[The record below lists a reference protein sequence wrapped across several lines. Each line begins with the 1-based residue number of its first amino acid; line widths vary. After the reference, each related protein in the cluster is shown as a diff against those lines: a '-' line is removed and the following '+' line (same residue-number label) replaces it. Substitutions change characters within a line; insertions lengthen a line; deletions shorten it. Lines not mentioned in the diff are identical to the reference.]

1 MPTNPGH
8 PLLRQ
13 DQGVNLLPGPAPGFI
28 IIRHHATAGDTGR
41 HSPRINA
48 MRLFFRYFFKIV
60 HAIVGPVLLGL
71 DWLTS
76 PKGIERTPGE
86 QQRIDAQTSRLVMY
100 EFLTCPFCIKTRRA
114 IKRLSLN
121 IETRDALHHAPSRRQ
136 LLEGGG
142 QVKVPCLRITN
153 ADGNVEWMYESD
165 DIISYLQKNFA

>member
-1 MPTNPGH
+1 MCH
-8 PLLRQ
+8 Q
-13 DQGVNLLPGPAPGFI
+13 A
-28 IIRHHATAGDTGR
+28 ATGDTGR
-41 HSPRINA
+41 HSTQIKA
-48 MRLFFRYFFKIV
+48 MRFFFRYFFKII
-60 HAIVGPVLLGL
+60 HAIVGPILLGL

-76 PKGIERTPGE
+76 PKGIKRTPEE

-100 EFLTCPFCIKTRRA
+100 QFFTCPFCIKTRRA

-121 IETRDALHHAPSRRQ
+121 IETRDALHHAPSRQQ

-142 QVKVPCLRITN
+142 QIKVPCLRITN

>member
-8 PLLRQ
+8 PLPRQ
-13 DQGVNLLPGPAPGFI
+13 DQAINLLPAPAPGFI
-28 IIRHHATAGDTGR
+28 IIDHHAVVESTGR
-41 HSPRINA
+41 HTTRIKA
-48 MRLFFRYFFKIV
+48 MRLFFRYFFRIV
-60 HAIVGPVLLGL
+60 HAIVGPILLGL

-76 PKGIERTPGE
+76 PKGIERTPAE

-121 IETRDALHHAPSRRQ
+121 IETRDALHHAPSRQQ

-153 ADGNVEWMYESD
+153 ADGNIEWLYESD
-165 DIISYLQKNFA
+165 DIIQYLQQSFA

>member
-1 MPTNPGH
+1 
-8 PLLRQ
+8 L
-13 DQGVNLLPGPAPGFI
+13 PAPAAGFI
-28 IIRHHATAGDTGR
+28 IIRHRTALEDTDRHA
-41 HSPRINA
+41 SRIKA
-48 MRLFFRYFFKIV
+48 MRLFFRYFFRII

-76 PKGIERTPGE
+76 PKGIERTPVE

-100 EFLTCPFCIKTRRA
+100 QFLTCPFCIKARRA
-114 IKRLSLN
+114 IRRLSLN